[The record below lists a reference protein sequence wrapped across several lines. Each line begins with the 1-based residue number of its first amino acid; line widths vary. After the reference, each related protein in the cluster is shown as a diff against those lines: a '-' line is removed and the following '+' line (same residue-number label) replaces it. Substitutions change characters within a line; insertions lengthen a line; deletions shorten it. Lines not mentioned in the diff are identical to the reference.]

1 MSGEKQIAEMAV
13 DINDCITE
21 FVTDVGDVYID
32 DEATAQKMFDKG
44 YRKIQTTDWLTKGI
58 SKEQLEREKDES
70 LKEFFD
76 GNCKKYGY
84 YKQSEVVRE
93 IIGEILLNHTP
104 DIDGFFIMHESEL
117 AEFKK
122 KYTEESG
129 NDR

>member
-1 MSGEKQIAEMAV
+1 MDREKQIEEKHELSESIYMSGYGLDWKDSNDIAEQLYNA
-13 DINDCITE
+13 
-21 FVTDVGDVYID
+21 
-32 DEATAQKMFDKG
+32 G

-58 SKEQLEREKDES
+58 SKEQLEREKNES

-84 YKQSEVVRE
+84 YKKSEVVRE